1 MNDINEQIL
10 NEVKEYLKSENKIS
24 VKKSNFK
31 SSDERISN
39 IDDIIR
45 EEIKK
50 WIEVNAEKISKEL
63 ILKAIK
69 KKET

>member
-1 MNDINEQIL
+1 MNNINEQIL
-10 NEVKEYLKSENKIS
+10 NEVKEHLKSENQIS
-24 VKKSNFK
+24 EKKSNFK
-31 SSDERISN
+31 SSDKRISN

-50 WIEVNAEKISKEL
+50 WIEINAEKISKEL
-63 ILKAIK
+63 ILEEIK

>member
-10 NEVKEYLKSENKIS
+10 NEVKEHLKSENKIS
-24 VKKSNFK
+24 EKKSNFK

-63 ILKAIK
+63 ILEEIK

>member
-1 MNDINEQIL
+1 MNNINEQIL
-10 NEVKEYLKSENKIS
+10 NEVKEHLKSENQIS
-24 VKKSNFK
+24 EKKSNFK
-31 SSDERISN
+31 SSDKRISN

-63 ILKAIK
+63 ILEEIK